1 MGLLDQIRK
10 RIQEE
15 LELLQPS
22 PSLPTPIPEVEPD
35 HQPEVAAPSPP
46 EEAMPIRDVGMKV
59 TALQRGSNLRRSVRD
74 DLKDGQ
80 RLRQAIVLREILDKP
95 VALRR
100 RS

>member
-22 PSLPTPIPEVEPD
+22 ASVPMPIPEVDPD
-35 HQPEVAAPSPP
+35 QQPQERPLSPP
-46 EEAMPIRDVGMKV
+46 EEAMPVRDVGRKV
-59 TALQRGSNLRRSVRD
+59 IARERAPNLRRSVKD
-74 DLKDGQ
+74 DLKHGR

-95 VALRR
+95 IALRR

>member
-1 MGLLDQIRK
+1 MSLLDQIRK

-22 PSLPTPIPEVEPD
+22 ASVPMPIPEVDPD
-35 HQPEVAAPSPP
+35 QQPEERSPSPP
-46 EEAMPIRDVGMKV
+46 EKATPVRDVGV
-59 TALQRGSNLRRSVRD
+59 RVIVRQSRPNLRRSIRD
-74 DLKDGQ
+74 DLKNGQ
-80 RLRQAIVLREILDKP
+80 RLRQAIVLREVLDKP

>member
-22 PSLPTPIPEVEPD
+22 PSVPTPIPEVAPD
-35 HQPEVAAPSPP
+35 RQPEVRAPSPP
-46 EEAMPIRDVGMKV
+46 EEAMHARDVSV
-59 TALQRGSNLRRSVRD
+59 RVVARQRGPNLRRSIRN
-74 DLKDGQ
+74 DLKNGE